1 MASPGLVLV
10 INAGSSSLKFAVFR
24 DLGSGDPE
32 PAVEGQVN
40 GIGSRPRLTARDPLG
55 APLVERDL
63 PPGSVTRCEEAIPI
77 AGELLRECFRD
88 EPVAAVGHR
97 LVHGG
102 PRLVKPT
109 LLDAAVLAEL
119 ETLVPL
125 APLHLPSSLACVRA
139 IRRWRSDVPQVL
151 CFDTAY
157 HRSHDKVA
165 DVYALP
171 LELYERGIRRYGFHG
186 ISYEYIASALP
197 FVAPGIAGGR
207 VVVAH
212 LGNGAS
218 LCAMRA
224 GRCID
229 STMGFSTL
237 GGLVMGTRPGE
248 LDPGVV
254 LYLLSSLG
262 MTAGQVEH
270 LLYHDAGLK
279 GLSGLT
285 HDVRS
290 LLASDDPR
298 ARFALDCF
306 VYRAAKEIGAMA
318 GALGGI
324 DAIVF
329 TAGMGEISPE
339 IRARVVEACGWLG
352 ASLDPAAN
360 AAKADHARRISP
372 EGCPV
377 SVWIVPTR
385 EDFMIARQTVRAI
398 RGRETVEREAR
409 SRS

>member
-1 MASPGLVLV
+1 MTPAGLVLV
-10 INAGSSSLKFAVFR
+10 VNAGSSSLKFAVFR
-24 DLGSGDPE
+24 DLGTGDPE
-32 PAVEGQVN
+32 PAVEGQVD
-40 GIGSRPRLTARDPLG
+40 GIGSRPRLTARDSFG
-55 APLVERDL
+55 KSLVDRTL
-63 PPGSVTRCEEAIPI
+63 PAGSVTRCEEAIPV
-77 AGELLRECFRD
+77 AGDWLLESFRG
-88 EPVAAVGHR
+88 EQVVAVGHR

-102 PRLVKPT
+102 PKFVKPT
-109 LLDAAVLAEL
+109 ILDAAVLAEL

-139 IRRWRSDVPQVL
+139 IRRWRSDAPQVL
-151 CFDTAY
+151 CFDTAF
-157 HRSHDKVA
+157 HRSHEKVA

-171 LELYERGIRRYGFHG
+171 IELYERGIRRYGFHG

-248 LDPGVV
+248 LDAGVV

-290 LLASDDPR
+290 LLASADPR

-318 GALGGI
+318 GALGGL

-329 TAGMGEISPE
+329 TAGIGENSPE
-339 IRARVVEACGWLG
+339 IRARVVKACGWLG
-352 ASLDPAAN
+352 AALDPAAN
-360 AAKADHARRISP
+360 AAKADHARSISP
-372 EGCPV
+372 EGCRVPV
-377 SVWIVPTR
+377 WVVPTK
-385 EDFMIARQTVRAI
+385 EDYMIARQTI
-398 RGRETVEREAR
+398 RTIRRGALEAKPPR
-409 SRS
+409 